1 MCILHLSLSL
11 LIEWPIDWY
20 NICEI
25 LSPEYINSRS
35 KMKTH
40 IFSFWDYVAEWVS
53 THLILIIT
61 EKQCKGIRE
70 LVLLAMSGCMSDVL
84 IFSPFFF
91 LLLTEESFLKVTY
104 FMNTKLVPWEAYL
117 LFLTWLEQWY
127 LSKNI
132 V

>member
-84 IFSPFFF
+84 IFSPFFVSF
-91 LLLTEESFLKVTY
+91 TDRRILLES
-104 FMNTKLVPWEAYL
+104 NL
-117 LFLTWLEQWY
+117 LHEHQASALRSLFTLPDLIRTVVSE
-127 LSKNI
+127 
-132 V
+132 